1 MSCMLC
7 LHGRAPCRAD
17 LIGARTSLVLARSH
31 DYCSEDASAVC
42 ASRSAGTLPGS
53 EEGSNTT
60 GDYETRA
67 ILGSHE
73 VLAPAVRQA
82 ERACSL

>member
-1 MSCMLC
+1 M
-7 LHGRAPCRAD
+7 
-17 LIGARTSLVLARSH
+17 LARRH

-42 ASRSAGTLPGS
+42 ASRSAGTLPAS
-53 EEGSNTT
+53 EEGSSTT

-67 ILGSHE
+67 VLASHE

-82 ERACSL
+82 EHACTG